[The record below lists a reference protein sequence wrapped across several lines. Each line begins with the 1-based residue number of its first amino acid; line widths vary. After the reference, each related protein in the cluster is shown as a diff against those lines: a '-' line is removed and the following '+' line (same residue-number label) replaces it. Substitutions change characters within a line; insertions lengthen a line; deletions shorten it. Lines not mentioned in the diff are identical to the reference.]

1 MSMQSLYLFW
11 VSNVLCILLQSS
23 RKELVEDIEE
33 LKRKVTGASTEES
46 F

>member
-1 MSMQSLYLFW
+1 MLMQSLYLFW
-11 VSNVLCILLQSS
+11 VSNVLCIWLQSS
-23 RKELVEDIEE
+23 RKELVEDIED